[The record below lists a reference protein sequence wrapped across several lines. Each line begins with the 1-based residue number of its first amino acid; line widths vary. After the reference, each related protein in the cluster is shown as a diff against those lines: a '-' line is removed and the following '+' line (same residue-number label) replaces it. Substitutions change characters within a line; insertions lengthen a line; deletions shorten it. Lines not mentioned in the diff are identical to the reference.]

1 MAERPDLIDPIP
13 EDEPIPG
20 DDVPDVPDVN
30 DPLAPEAPDV
40 KRPL

>member
-30 DPLAPEAPDV
+30 DPLTPEDPDV